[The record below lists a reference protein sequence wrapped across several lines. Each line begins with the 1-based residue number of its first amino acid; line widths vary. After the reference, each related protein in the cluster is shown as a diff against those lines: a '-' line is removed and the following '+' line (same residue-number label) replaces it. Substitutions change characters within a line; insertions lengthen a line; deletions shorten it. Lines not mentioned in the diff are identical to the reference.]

1 MSWKHTKRSQIAFT
15 VTSIALS
22 LVHLGSRLLGRPAQF
37 LMESPGTLIGVR
49 PENKNV
55 RGPHYMHQA
64 AKRMD
69 NHEKQLDLFT
79 KAMVG
84 PTRREQEL
92 ITVIQEET
100 KHTEGKEEAGYI

>member
-1 MSWKHTKRSQIAFT
+1 
-15 VTSIALS
+15 
-22 LVHLGSRLLGRPAQF
+22 
-37 LMESPGTLIGVR
+37 
-49 PENKNV
+49 
-55 RGPHYMHQA
+55 MHQA

-100 KHTEGKEEAGYI
+100 KHTEGNEEAGYI